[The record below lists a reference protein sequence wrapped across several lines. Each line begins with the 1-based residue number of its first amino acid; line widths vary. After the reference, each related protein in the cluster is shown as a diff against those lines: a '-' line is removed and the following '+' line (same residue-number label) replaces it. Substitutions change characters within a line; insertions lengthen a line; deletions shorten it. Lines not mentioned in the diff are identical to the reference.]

1 LLWSIKALAASELI
15 NGLAFKKRTRGKIG
29 NYISACTTTVDC
41 LIFTDSEG
49 HDEEFEGDSNF
60 WARHDTSND
69 GLFNNNKKGRIGL
82 TVNLYADANNYNIP
96 RRVWLRYL

>member
-60 WARHDTSND
+60 GQDTIPATTVY
-69 GLFNNNKKGRIGL
+69 LTTTKKEGS
-82 TVNLYADANNYNIP
+82 A
-96 RRVWLRYL
+96 